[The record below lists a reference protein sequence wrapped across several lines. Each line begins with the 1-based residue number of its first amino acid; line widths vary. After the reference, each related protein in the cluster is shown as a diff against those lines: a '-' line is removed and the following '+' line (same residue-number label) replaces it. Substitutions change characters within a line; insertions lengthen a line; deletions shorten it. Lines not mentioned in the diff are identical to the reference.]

1 MRRRWTC
8 SFLIAVSALQACESA
23 ESTTPGG
30 MPPAQVSVVKAEAR
44 SLPVSFEYVGQTAGS
59 REVEI
64 RARVPGILQRR
75 NFREG
80 GHVAAGQ
87 SLFTLDPAPYR
98 TAVARADAE
107 LAAAKARALQAERN
121 AARLQ
126 PLFEAKAVS
135 QKDLDEAV
143 AARAISQADI
153 QAAQARLDEAKLNLA
168 YARVESPIAGIAGR
182 ALRSEG
188 NYVTGP
194 DVLLTTVSQLDPIFV
209 LFGIPD
215 EARQRLDREV
225 AAGRLRLPKNNAFD
239 VSLKLAEGAP
249 YAARGKLNFSDVRIS
264 GQTGTSEARA
274 VVPNPKGE
282 LRPGQF
288 VRVILSGAQRVDA
301 ILIPQRAVIEGP
313 QGKSVYVIGKNS
325 TAEARA
331 ITVGD
336 WQGDQWVVHSGLA
349 PGEQVIVDG
358 LMKLGPGAPVQV
370 NAGKAP
376 PPAPTAPAA
385 SAK

>member
-1 MRRRWTC
+1 
-8 SFLIAVSALQACESA
+8 
-23 ESTTPGG
+23 
-30 MPPAQVSVVKAEAR
+30 MPPAQVSVIKAVAR
-44 SLPVSFEYVGQTAGS
+44 SLPVTFEYVGQTAGS

-80 GHVAAGQ
+80 GYVAAGQ
-87 SLFTLDPAPYR
+87 SLFTLDLAPYR

-135 QKDLDEAV
+135 QKDFDEAI

-153 QAAQARLDEAKLNLA
+153 QAAQARLDEAKLNLG

-194 DVLLTTVSQLDPIFV
+194 DVLLTTVSQLNPIFV

-215 EARQRLDREV
+215 EARLRLDREV

-239 VSLKLAEGAP
+239 VSLQLAEGVP
-249 YAARGKLNFSDVRIS
+249 YAPRGKMNFSDVRIS

-288 VRVILSGAQRVDA
+288 VRVILSGARRVDA

-313 QGKSVYVIGKNS
+313 QGKSVYVVGKNS
-325 TAEARA
+325 TAEPRA
-331 ITVGD
+331 IAVGE
-336 WQGDQWVVHSGLA
+336 WQGDQWVVLSGLVA
-349 PGEQVIVDG
+349 GDQVIVDG

-370 NAGKAP
+370 SAGKG
-376 PPAPTAPAA
+376 PPAKPA
-385 SAK
+385 K